1 MRTMSFLFGSMV
13 AVAAASAMAETTVSD
28 VTVRQN
34 WPWSGDVDIAFTLGG
49 EKSDVTV
56 SATWDGQSE
65 PVVLDADLS
74 VNLADLLPGKYTVRW
89 TPPANTALPGFRVN
103 VSPVGFDARKYLV
116 ADLKTGAYEF
126 LAEPDAN
133 WDDNAYRTTKMIFAR
148 IPAGTYTLG
157 LSDDQLKTVFPDNS
171 KPTPNT
177 PATRQGLR
185 TVRITHDYYMGSFL
199 VSNGQMAS
207 ITNGPNTS
215 GKGVAAASHVML
227 RGAAPNANWPSLG
240 HTVTAD
246 SIVGQ
251 LRNRIR
257 LPHGWIAD
265 LTSSAQWEVA
275 ARCGTTSLFAD
286 ETLTADS
293 SLEDYTNY
301 LNRVAW
307 WQGMPGKP
315 ISIYTVPVGSLE
327 SNQWGVRDTVGYRME
342 QVADWY
348 FKEGDFGS
356 WAKQMANEYHP
367 VENDVFIDPVGPI
380 TANNR
385 EYRSVGF
392 GNTTTIGTMLATRIN
407 YKSVTTSSDMSFR
420 FCIYTHS
427 LFGE

>member
-1 MRTMSFLFGSMV
+1 MRTISLLFGSMV
-13 AVAAASAMAETTVSD
+13 AVAAVSAMAETTVSD

-65 PVVLDADLS
+65 PVVLDADLN

-116 ADLKTGAYEF
+116 VDLKTGAYEF
-126 LAEPDAN
+126 LAEPDDN
-133 WDDNAYRTTKMIFAR
+133 WNDDVYRKTKMVFAR

-157 LSDDQLKTVFPDNS
+157 LSDAQLATTFPDGS
-171 KPTPNT
+171 KPTANS

-199 VSNGQMAS
+199 VSGGQMAA
-207 ITNGPNTS
+207 ITNGASTS
-215 GKGVAAASHVML
+215 RAVVSASHVAL
-227 RGAAPNANWPSLG
+227 RGARPDADWPSRG
-240 HTVTAD
+240 HTVTPG
-246 SIVGQ
+246 SIVGR
-251 LRNRIR
+251 LRDRIR
-257 LPHGWIAD
+257 LPRGWIVD

-286 ETLTADS
+286 ETLTAES

-307 WQGMPGKP
+307 WKKRPNP
-315 ISIYTVPVGSLE
+315 PEDSNSVIVGSLE

-342 QVADWY
+342 QVADW
-348 FKEGDFGS
+348 FFLVSGFGDWSKRTDDF
-356 WAKQMANEYHP
+356 HP
-367 VENDVFIDPVGPI
+367 PVNGVFVDPVGPA

-385 EYRSVGF
+385 EYRSVGYN
-392 GNTTTIGTMLATRIN
+392 NTTSIGTLLATRIN
-407 YKSVTTSSDMSFR
+407 YQPETTSANMSFR

>member
-1 MRTMSFLFGSMV
+1 MRTMSLLFGSMV
-13 AVAAASAMAETTVSD
+13 AVAAVSAMAEATVSD
-28 VTVRQN
+28 VTARQN

-89 TPPANTALPGFRVN
+89 TPPANTALSGFRVN
-103 VSPVGFDARKYLV
+103 VSPVGFDARKYLIV
-116 ADLKTGAYEF
+116 DLQTGAYEF

-157 LSDDQLKTVFPDNS
+157 LSDAQLATVFPDGS
-171 KPTPNT
+171 KPDANT
-177 PATRQGLR
+177 PSARQGLR

-207 ITNGPNTS
+207 ITNGPNVS
-215 GKGVAAASHVML
+215 GKGVAAASHVAL
-227 RGAAPNANWPSLG
+227 RGAAPDANWPSRG
-240 HTVTAD
+240 HTVTAG
-246 SIVGQ
+246 SIVGR

-257 LPHGWIAD
+257 LPHGWVVD
-265 LTSSAQWEVA
+265 MTSSAQWEVA
-275 ARCGTTSLFAD
+275 ARCGTTSLFED
-286 ETLTADS
+286 ETLTAESTLDEYKS
-293 SLEDYTNY
+293 Y
-301 LNRVAW
+301 LQRVAW
-307 WQGMPGKP
+307 WKGMTDPPG
-315 ISIYTVPVGSLE
+315 SIYNVSVGSRE
-327 SNQWGVRDTVGYRME
+327 SNRWGVRDTVGYRME

-367 VENDVFIDPVGPI
+367 VENDVFIDPVGPS

-385 EYRSVGF
+385 EYRSIGY
-392 GNTTTIGTMLATRIN
+392 GNTTLIGTLLATRIR
-407 YKSVTTSSDMSFR
+407 YKSAADGGDMSFR